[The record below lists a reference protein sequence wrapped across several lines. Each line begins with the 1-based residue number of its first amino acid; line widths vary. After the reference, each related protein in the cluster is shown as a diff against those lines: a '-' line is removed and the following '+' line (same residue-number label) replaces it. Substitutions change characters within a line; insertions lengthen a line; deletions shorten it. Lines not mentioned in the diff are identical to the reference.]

1 VAVIGAGTMGA
12 GIAQV
17 CAQAGWKTNLFDAF
31 PEGLERGMKAIDAFW
46 DKGIARGKTSVEQK
60 QQWAA
65 NLHPISDM
73 SEAVS
78 NVDLVIEAVPEI
90 PSLKHQI
97 FADLGKMTKKD
108 CILGTNTS
116 SLSIKAIAH
125 ASGRPE
131 NVIGMHFFNPVP
143 IMKLLE
149 LVKHDSCSEQTIAFA
164 KAAGAAM
171 GKTTILVEDIP
182 GFATSR
188 LGVVLGNEAIRMLAD
203 GVASAKDIDT
213 AIMKLLE
220 LVKHDSCS
228 EQTIAFAKAAGAA
241 MGKTTILVEDI
252 PGFATSRLG
261 VVLGNEAIRM
271 LADGVAS
278 AKDIDTAMVLGY
290 KHPMG
295 PLALT
300 DLVGLDVR
308 RDILLNL
315 KQSFNDDSY
324 TPHPLLEKL
333 VAEGRLGKKS
343 GKGIY
348 DWTSGS
354 AEETELP

>member
-1 VAVIGAGTMGA
+1 MGINSVAVIGAGTMGA

-46 DKGIARGKTSVEQK
+46 DKGIARGKTTPEQK
-60 QQWAA
+60 SEWAS
-65 NLHPISDM
+65 NLH
-73 SEAVS
+73 AVS
-78 NVDLVIEAVPEI
+78 EMADAVGDVDLVIEAVPEI
-90 PSLKHQI
+90 PELKHKI
-97 FADLGKMTKKD
+97 FAELGAMTRED

-116 SLSIKAIAH
+116 SLSIADIAT
-125 ASGRPE
+125 ASGRADK
-131 NVIGMHFFNPVP
+131 VIGMHFFNPVP

-149 LVKHDSCSEQTIAFA
+149 LVKHDSCSEETIAVA
-164 KAAGAAM
+164 EAAGKAM
-171 GKTTILVEDIP
+171 GKTTILV
-182 GFATSR
+182 
-188 LGVVLGNEAIRMLAD
+188 
-203 GVASAKDIDT
+203 K
-213 AIMKLLE
+213 
-220 LVKHDSCS
+220 
-228 EQTIAFAKAAGAA
+228 
-241 MGKTTILVEDI
+241 DI

-348 DWTSGS
+348 DWSSGS

>member
-1 VAVIGAGTMGA
+1 MGIDSVAVIGAGTMGA

-46 DKGIARGKTSVEQK
+46 DKGIARGKTTPEQK
-60 QQWAA
+60 SEWAS
-65 NLHPISDM
+65 NLH
-73 SEAVS
+73 AVS
-78 NVDLVIEAVPEI
+78 EMADAVGDVDLVIEAVPEI
-90 PSLKHQI
+90 PELKHKI
-97 FADLGKMTKKD
+97 FADLGAMTRDD

-116 SLSIKAIAH
+116 SLSIADIAA
-125 ASGRPE
+125 ASGRADK
-131 NVIGMHFFNPVP
+131 VIGMHFFNPVP

-149 LVKHDSCSEQTIAFA
+149 LVKHDSCSEETIAVA
-164 KAAGAAM
+164 EAAGKAM
-171 GKTTILVEDIP
+171 GKTTILV
-182 GFATSR
+182 
-188 LGVVLGNEAIRMLAD
+188 
-203 GVASAKDIDT
+203 K
-213 AIMKLLE
+213 
-220 LVKHDSCS
+220 
-228 EQTIAFAKAAGAA
+228 
-241 MGKTTILVEDI
+241 DI

-348 DWTSGS
+348 DWSSGS

>member
-1 VAVIGAGTMGA
+1 MGISSVAVIGAGTMGA

-17 CAQAGWKTNLFDAF
+17 CAQAGWKTNLYDAF
-31 PEGLERGMKAIDAFW
+31 PEGLEKGIKTIHAFW
-46 DKGIARGKTSVEQK
+46 DKGIERGKTTPEQK
-60 QQWAA
+60 A
-65 NLHPISDM
+65 NW
-73 SEAVS
+73 SENLFALSSLEDAVS
-78 NVDLVIEAVPEI
+78 EVDLVIEAVPEI
-90 PSLKHQI
+90 PDLKHKI
-97 FADLGKMTKKD
+97 FSDLGKLTKDD

-116 SLSIKAIAH
+116 SLSIKDIAN
-125 ASGRPE
+125 ASGRPQ

-149 LVKHDSCSEQTIAFA
+149 LVKHDECSEETIAFA
-164 KAAGAAM
+164 KEAGKLM
-171 GKTTILVEDIP
+171 NKTTILV
-182 GFATSR
+182 
-188 LGVVLGNEAIRMLAD
+188 
-203 GVASAKDIDT
+203 KD
-213 AIMKLLE
+213 
-220 LVKHDSCS
+220 V
-228 EQTIAFAKAAGAA
+228 
-241 MGKTTILVEDI
+241 

-315 KQSFNDDSY
+315 KESFGDDSY

-333 VAEGRLGKKS
+333 VSEGRLGKKS

-348 DWTSGS
+348 DWNSGS
-354 AEETELP
+354 AEETSLPNMEE

>member
-1 VAVIGAGTMGA
+1 MGIDSVAVIGAGTMGA

-46 DKGIARGKTSVEQK
+46 DKGIARGKTSSEQK
-60 QQWAA
+60 IEWAA
-65 NLHPISDM
+65 NLHAVSDM
-73 SEAVS
+73 ADAVGD
-78 NVDLVIEAVPEI
+78 VDLVIEAVPEI
-90 PSLKHQI
+90 PELKHKI
-97 FADLGKMTKKD
+97 FADLGAMTRED

-116 SLSIKAIAH
+116 SLSIADIAA
-125 ASGRPE
+125 ASGRADK
-131 NVIGMHFFNPVP
+131 VIGMHFFNPVP

-149 LVKHDSCSEQTIAFA
+149 LVKHDSCSAETIAA
-164 KAAGAAM
+164 AEAAGKAM
-171 GKTTILVEDIP
+171 GKTTILV
-182 GFATSR
+182 
-188 LGVVLGNEAIRMLAD
+188 
-203 GVASAKDIDT
+203 K
-213 AIMKLLE
+213 
-220 LVKHDSCS
+220 
-228 EQTIAFAKAAGAA
+228 
-241 MGKTTILVEDI
+241 DI

-348 DWTSGS
+348 DWSSGS

>member
-1 VAVIGAGTMGA
+1 MGIDSVAVIGAGTMGA

-46 DKGIARGKTSVEQK
+46 DKGIARGKTTHEQK
-60 QQWAA
+60 IEWAA
-65 NLHPISDM
+65 NLH
-73 SEAVS
+73 AVS
-78 NVDLVIEAVPEI
+78 NMADAVGDVDLVIEAVPEI
-90 PSLKHQI
+90 PELKHKI
-97 FADLGKMTKKD
+97 FADLGAMTRED

-116 SLSIKAIAH
+116 SLSIADIAA
-125 ASGRPE
+125 ASGRADK
-131 NVIGMHFFNPVP
+131 VIGMHFFNPVP

-149 LVKHDSCSEQTIAFA
+149 LVKHDSCSEETIAVA
-164 KAAGAAM
+164 ESAGKAM
-171 GKTTILVEDIP
+171 GKTTILV
-182 GFATSR
+182 
-188 LGVVLGNEAIRMLAD
+188 
-203 GVASAKDIDT
+203 K
-213 AIMKLLE
+213 
-220 LVKHDSCS
+220 
-228 EQTIAFAKAAGAA
+228 
-241 MGKTTILVEDI
+241 DI

-348 DWTSGS
+348 DWSSGS

>member
-1 VAVIGAGTMGA
+1 MGINSVAVIGAGTMGA

-17 CAQAGWKTNLFDAF
+17 CAQAGWQTKLYDAF
-31 PEGLERGMKAIDAFW
+31 PEGLERGMNTIDAFW
-46 DKGIARGKTSVEQK
+46 DKGIARGKTTAEQK
-60 QQWAA
+60 ATWAA
-65 NLHPISDM
+65 NLHAIPDM
-73 SEAVS
+73 QEAVKDA
-78 NVDLVIEAVPEI
+78 DLVIEAVPEI
-90 PSLKHQI
+90 PDLKHKI
-97 FADLGKMTKKD
+97 FADLGTMTKED

-116 SLSIKAIAH
+116 SLSIADIAA
-125 ASGRPE
+125 ASGRPDK
-131 NVIGMHFFNPVP
+131 VIGMHFFNPVP

-149 LVKHDSCSEQTIAFA
+149 LIKHDSCSEATIEAA
-164 KAAGAAM
+164 TAAGEAM
-171 GKTTILVEDIP
+171 GKTTILV
-182 GFATSR
+182 
-188 LGVVLGNEAIRMLAD
+188 
-203 GVASAKDIDT
+203 KD
-213 AIMKLLE
+213 
-220 LVKHDSCS
+220 V
-228 EQTIAFAKAAGAA
+228 
-241 MGKTTILVEDI
+241 

-315 KQSFNDDSY
+315 KKSFNDDAY

-333 VAEGRLGKKS
+333 ISEGRLGKKT

-348 DWTSGS
+348 DWSSGS